1 MFLLVDFKISEFL
14 PKIKGN
20 ERARSIAADLLKEG
34 RKNYRKGR
42 SKGLNGY
49 IVAHDIEHGIPAV
62 SQKYLNTY
70 GNRKNGL
77 PRKVSGIGFTH
88 MNEAFVQNKLGNPVD
103 KPQGF
108 KGKRSKKTNFTP
120 LEADPLM
127 KDKDFQK
134 AYKSI
139 KQDATKYSVDKS
151 EASGGGSLR
160 GYYKGQKPLAG
171 RLRREDVLET
181 DGETNLR
188 SLLSRMR

>member
-20 ERARSIAADLLKEG
+20 ERARSIAADLMKEG

-42 SKGLNGY
+42 SKGLGNN
-49 IVAHDIEHGIPAV
+49 IVAHDIDHGIPAV

-77 PRKVSGIGFTH
+77 PRKVSGVGFTPI
-88 MNEAFVQNKLGNPVD
+88 NEAFVQNKLGNPVD
-103 KPQGF
+103 KVQSF
-108 KGKRSKKTNFTP
+108 RGKIKKRDFTP
-120 LEADPLM
+120 LKKDPIVD
-127 KDKDFQK
+127 DKDFQK
-134 AYKSI
+134 AYSAI
-139 KQDATKYSVDKS
+139 KKDASKNSVEVS

-171 RLRREDVLET
+171 LLRRRDILES
-181 DGETNLR
+181 DKEKNLR
-188 SLLSRMR
+188 DVLSRMM